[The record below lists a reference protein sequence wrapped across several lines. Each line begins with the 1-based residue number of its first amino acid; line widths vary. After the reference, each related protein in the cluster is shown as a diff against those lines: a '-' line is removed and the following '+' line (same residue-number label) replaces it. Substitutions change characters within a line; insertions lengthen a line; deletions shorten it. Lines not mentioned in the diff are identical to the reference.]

1 MTTGDRIRYLRNKEK
16 LSQVELAKR
25 IGASK
30 QTLYKYENGIITNIP
45 SDKIELLAEV
55 LHATPAF
62 IMGWDNTIPVSHMD
76 RMSNIL
82 SIAEKSGIDAGE
94 IIGCPGLL
102 PEDYEGKN
110 LRVHEVKK
118 RYHDRTGKATAPTES
133 SFSDTSKEYYEDPE
147 TARRAQ
153 AMYED
158 RDMRMLYD
166 MKQRMT
172 PERFARQMETFRDMY
187 RLEHPEE
194 FPEDWTD

>member
-1 MTTGDRIRYLRNKEK
+1 MASRIKEIRKKKGMTLLQVAERLGVSESTVQRYESGNIKNL
-16 LSQVELAKR
+16 
-25 IGASK
+25 
-30 QTLYKYENGIITNIP
+30 KYETMVALSNLFGCSP
-45 SDKIELLAEV
+45 SYL
-55 LHATPAF
+55 
-62 IMGWDNTIPVSHMD
+62 MGWDE
-76 RMSNIL
+76 SNN
-82 SIAEKSGIDAGE
+82 S
-94 IIGCPGLL
+94 
-102 PEDYEGKN
+102 N
-110 LRVHEVKK
+110 
-118 RYHDRTGKATAPTES
+118 ES

-153 AMYED
+153 KMYED